1 MQLEDVIGYRFR
13 NPDILNE
20 ALTHSSFASEHKMK
34 ACNERLEFLGDAVAG
49 LVTAH
54 YLYHTDQQGSEGKLA
69 KLKGKLVSRRFFA
82 IWAREVGLGNS
93 LLLGQGELSTGG
105 RDRDSI
111 LSNAMEAVLGAIFL
125 DGGYTAAEQIL
136 KQRLSQQPLD
146 DLDADYKSTLQEL
159 VQKRYKAP
167 PEYELVSTVGP
178 EHNKNF
184 TVEVKIKKRVLARG
198 RGKNKKQAEQDAAK
212 AALEHFSGE
221 QPLQS

>member
-54 YLYHTDQQGSEGKLA
+54 YLYHTDQQGSEGTLA

-93 LLLGQGELSTGG
+93 LQLGQGELSTGG

-111 LSNAMEAVLGAIFL
+111 LSNAMEAVLGAVFL

-159 VQKRYKAP
+159 VQKKYKAP

-178 EHNKNF
+178 EHSKSF

-212 AALEHFSGE
+212 TALEHFGGE